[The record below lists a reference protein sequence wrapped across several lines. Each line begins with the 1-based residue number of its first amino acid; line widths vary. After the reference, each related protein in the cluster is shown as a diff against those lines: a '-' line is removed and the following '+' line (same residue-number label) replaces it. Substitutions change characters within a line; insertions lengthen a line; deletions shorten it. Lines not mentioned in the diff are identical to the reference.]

1 MAPSHTAPQDVGSMP
16 GSMRRG
22 SCKIRDGTK
31 HLRGAVLWPQTLLP
45 QGVPHF
51 GMGATGRRMGAG
63 FTVRLVANAR
73 ASRDNSARV
82 LHEGEAKQTLLH
94 PTRAD
99 RSALCAHW
107 WAFLCGVA
115 GSGRTRRTRARA
127 PRGRTWTKLPA
138 QNRA

>member
-1 MAPSHTAPQDVGSMP
+1 MP

-51 GMGATGRRMGAG
+51 GMGATGRRMGAD

-115 GSGRTRRTRARA
+115 GSGVTAATGVLATA
-127 PRGRTWTKLPA
+127 ADPCNNCTAANAAAKSTV
-138 QNRA
+138 